1 MNAKPLAVAA
11 VVVTA
16 ASIVTVKAMQR
27 PPSRAAVA
35 ALPADPAVVLIADLR
50 EADSDCGCGQ
60 IIRRVREA
68 KARGLPVQEIGPED
82 PAAGR
87 YGVTV
92 APTVLV
98 LGAGGRVVTRR
109 EGESPE
115 TLAAISADL
124 AALEGA
130 RR

>member
-11 VVVTA
+11 VFVAA
-16 ASIVTVKAMQR
+16 ASIVAVKTIQR
-27 PPSRAAVA
+27 HPPQAPLTARLTGPV
-35 ALPADPAVVLIADLR
+35 VVLVADLR

-68 KARGLPVQEIGPED
+68 KAHGLAVEEIGPGD
-82 PAAGR
+82 PSAAR

-98 LGAGGRVVTRR
+98 LSAGGRVVTRR

-115 TLAAISADL
+115 TLAAILADL
-124 AALEGA
+124 AALERGA
-130 RR
+130 R